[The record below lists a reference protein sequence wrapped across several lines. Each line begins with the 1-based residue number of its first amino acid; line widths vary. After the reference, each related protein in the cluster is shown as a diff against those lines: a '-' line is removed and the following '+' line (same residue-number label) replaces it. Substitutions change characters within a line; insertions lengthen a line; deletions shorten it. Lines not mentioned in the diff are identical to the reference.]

1 MAKIKA
7 KIIGNQVWMTENL
20 TAEQF
25 QSVTRSRIKKSNG
38 NWEDFVPTCCTYESS
53 LPKKKKNYLF
63 NRSAADDLF
72 LGRHINR
79 WRLPATRDLD
89 VLFQSI
95 DGRSRVDMPYDEVAV
110 ALRGT
115 YGWLKNGTNKIGFNA
130 LPNPSRY
137 NAGELTESR
146 HGLWWY
152 YDEQIN
158 SLRGIGIIYD
168 LDVIAI
174 SDSNHPQNGFAIRL
188 VMDLQEPRVEE
199 GIEYV

>member
-25 QSVTRSRIKKSNG
+25 QSVTGRRIKLSNG
-38 NWEDFVPTCCTYESS
+38 NWQDFVPTCCSYESS
-53 LPKKKKNYLF
+53 LPTKKKSYLF
-63 NRSAADDLF
+63 NRDAANELF
-72 LGRHINR
+72 RGRHINR
-79 WRLPATRDLD
+79 WRLPATIDLD

-95 DGRSRVDMPYDEVAV
+95 DARSSMDMPSDEVAD

-130 LPNPSRY
+130 LPNPSRN

-146 HGLWWY
+146 NGLWWY

-158 SLRGIGIIYD
+158 SHRGIGIYNN

-174 SDSNHPQNGFAIRL
+174 CDTNNPQNGFAIRL
-188 VMDLQEPRVEE
+188 VMDLQEPRLEE

>member
-25 QSVTRSRIKKSNG
+25 QSVTGSRIKLSNG
-38 NWEDFVPTCCTYESS
+38 NWEDFVPTCCSYESS

-95 DGRSRVDMPYDEVAV
+95 DGRSSADMPYDEVAV

-130 LPNPSRY
+130 LPNRSR
-137 NAGELTESR
+137 NDAGELTESYIAR
-146 HGLWWY
+146 WWY
-152 YDEQIN
+152 FDQQIN
-158 SLRGIGIIYD
+158 SLRGIGIYND

-174 SDSNHPQNGFAIRL
+174 CDSNHPQNGFAIRL